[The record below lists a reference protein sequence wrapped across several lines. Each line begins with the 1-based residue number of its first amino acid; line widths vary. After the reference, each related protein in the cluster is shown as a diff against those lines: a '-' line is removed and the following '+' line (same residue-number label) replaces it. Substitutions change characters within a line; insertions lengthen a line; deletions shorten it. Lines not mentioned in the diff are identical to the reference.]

1 MPARGTIGIPATF
14 LLSFI
19 LSCVSRKDIESE
31 PGFEAH
37 NFQTDYETTSN
48 LNLDLKT
55 NALRGY
61 TS

>member
-14 LLSFI
+14 LLSFFS
-19 LSCVSRKDIESE
+19 LALAANIESE
-31 PGFEAH
+31 PDFEAH
-37 NFQTDYETTSN
+37 NFQTDYQTTSN